1 MVFPAAEVVSQ
12 PLPFS
17 IVATAPMVMPAGTPA
32 MATVWLAGGAP
43 PTACAKVTLAGVA
56 VTLAEARMSVTGMI
70 CAGTFATVLDTV
82 IEPL

>member
-1 MVFPAAEVVSQ
+1 MPDAEAVSQ

-17 IVATAPMVMPAGTPA
+17 IVATAPIVVPDGTPA
-32 MATVWLAGGAP
+32 ICTVWLAGCPP

-56 VTLAEARMSVTGMI
+56 VTLADATVSVTGII
-70 CAGTFATVLDTV
+70 CAGTFAAVLDTV